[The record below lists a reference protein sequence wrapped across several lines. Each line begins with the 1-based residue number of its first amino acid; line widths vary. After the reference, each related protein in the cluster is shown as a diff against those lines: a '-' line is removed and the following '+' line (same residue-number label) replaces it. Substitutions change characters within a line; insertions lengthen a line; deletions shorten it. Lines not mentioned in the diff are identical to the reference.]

1 MTRNEGVFCLE
12 KIRKNKREKKARD
25 ARFGT
30 PSKTD
35 HAQRHER
42 KQRIFDGV
50 TIGDAVTTII
60 GAGCVTVKEV
70 NPILQ
75 GASPAGIIGF
85 FVIRNVLH
93 RELTGAIPEEWRSAW
108 LNTSIGA
115 QSLVVLNNV
124 AVIAKYC

>member
-1 MTRNEGVFCLE
+1 MRWILVIAMAICMATATASAGEPLSTE
-12 KIRKNKREKKARD
+12 
-25 ARFGT
+25 
-30 PSKTD
+30 
-35 HAQRHER
+35 HER

-108 LNTSIGA
+108 LNATIGA

-124 AVIAKYC
+124 AVLMRYC

>member
-1 MTRNEGVFCLE
+1 MKKWIMVMALCL
-12 KIRKNKREKKARD
+12 
-25 ARFGT
+25 GT
-30 PSKTD
+30 AVASATEPLSTE
-35 HAQRHER
+35 HER

-50 TIGDAVTTII
+50 SVGDAITTII

-75 GASPAGIIGF
+75 GASPAGIVGF

-93 RELTGAIPEEWRSAW
+93 QKITESIPEEWRTAW

-124 AVIAKYC
+124 AVLAKHC